1 MRYAVQM
8 LLMDNK
14 NITRWR
20 NYVAIAARHTL
31 SLFLRR
37 LRPDTVE
44 LSRQTATK
52 SDVVKA
58 KRKRIR
64 RA

>member
-14 NITRWR
+14 NITQ
-20 NYVAIAARHTL
+20 VAQLLAIAARRTL

-37 LRPDTVE
+37 F
-44 LSRQTATK
+44 TA
-52 SDVVKA
+52 
-58 KRKRIR
+58 
-64 RA
+64 